1 MSMWN
6 AWPCTIVLKFR
17 GIKML
22 SVKVAIQLHLF
33 PWWPHYEKRVYSRN
47 SCQGFVF
54 TGLVEQVFS
63 YKYTWLSK
71 IWQLYPCISF
81 GERQLNILLKLAIL
95 CYQLFTLVK
104 LLLRRLQ
111 LWNSWVLWSSFS
123 HWLKWYIQA
132 NTVVWV
138 KSIFVEL
145 FEFSF
150 DAKKEALQPVTGH
163 PCQFQRQRLVFFLF
177 SLPFNFL
184 WPFFPGLLLCVFRL
198 SCFMAFEFVWLSCA
212 LRAKPI
218 FMGKSTGSSPLHGSD
233 S

>member
-1 MSMWN
+1 MLAIFSFLLL
-6 AWPCTIVLKFR
+6 ACLKKIVS
-17 GIKML
+17 IVE
-22 SVKVAIQLHLF
+22 S
-33 PWWPHYEKRVYSRN
+33 
-47 SCQGFVF
+47 
-54 TGLVEQVFS
+54 LVEDLFS
-63 YKYTWLSK
+63 RASSNRFLATWLSK

-104 LLLRRLQ
+104 RLLRRLQ

-150 DAKKEALQPVTGH
+150 DAKKEVLQPVTSH
-163 PCQFQRQRLVFFLF
+163 PCQFQRQWLGFYLFL
-177 SLPFNFL
+177 LLFNFR
-184 WPFFPGLLLCVFRL
+184 WPFFPGLSLCVFRL

-233 S
+233 SWRRTVKFPSCWCL